1 MFNQYFFLLHDYEN
15 SQYNFLKIDINNNI
29 YNNNWSTIDNQ
40 NYNDNKIDFNWINIK
55 ILISILN
62 NKKRLRFF
70 LILT

>member
-15 SQYNFLKIDINNNI
+15 SQYNFLKIDI
-29 YNNNWSTIDNQ
+29 STVDNQ